1 MFLILRHRALRI
13 SDAPMLRKDQ
23 VRDGTIMLFAS
34 KTGGHVLLPIP
45 AELQEAL
52 EALPLPFGAESD
64 TGYCFWNGRSKMKS
78 LVNGAER
85 LFQTVFKKSR
95 VQDGHAHR
103 FRHTLATELLAQGAS
118 EQDVA
123 DILGITP
130 AIVRKHYGKWSQ
142 ARRNRIFEMMRRYQ
156 RETIACPFC
165 NGEGQS
171 KNETCKECQGD
182 GRIPLSA
189 KEPG

>member
-1 MFLILRHRALRI
+1 
-13 SDAPMLRKDQ
+13 MLRKDQ
-23 VRDGTIMLFAS
+23 VRDGTIMLFTG

-52 EALPLPFGAESD
+52 EALPLPFGAKSD
-64 TGYCFWNGRSKMKS
+64 TGYCFWNGRSRMKS

-85 LFQTVFKKSR
+85 LLQAVFKKSG

-123 DILGITP
+123 DVLGITP
-130 AIVRKHYGKWSQ
+130 TIVRKHYGKWSQ

-171 KNETCKECQGD
+171 QNETCRECQGA
-182 GRIPLSA
+182 GRISLSV